1 MLESLSSDE
10 PGRAL
15 TCIQRQDE
23 LVRATC
29 KYQPSPGIRPA
40 LIAYSTQPFTCCTS
54 TSCARTM
61 SRFNA
66 QSNNSLCSPAVIS
79 PQNAKAII
87 KYRRYFSY
95 PAEYAAIRAFEPQAE
110 TRARWNSQSY
120 CLQASGC
127 AVSPFKIRFS
137 TWASL

>member
-1 MLESLSSDE
+1 MLDSRSSDE
-10 PGRAL
+10 PEWTL
-15 TCIQRQDE
+15 TCSEHQNE

-29 KYQPSPGIRPA
+29 RYQPSSGILLV
-40 LIAYSTQPFTCCTS
+40 LIAYSTQPFTCCTR
-54 TSCARTM
+54 TSCARAM

-79 PQNAKAII
+79 PRNAKAII

-95 PAEYAAIRAFEPQAE
+95 TAEYAAIRAFEPQAE

-127 AVSPFKIRFS
+127 AVSPFKIRPS

>member
-1 MLESLSSDE
+1 MLESRSSDE
-10 PGRAL
+10 PGWTLA
-15 TCIQRQDE
+15 CSERQIE
-23 LVRATC
+23 LVRAIFGCQRT
-29 KYQPSPGIRPA
+29 SAIRPV
-40 LIAYSTQPFTCCTS
+40 LIAYSTQPFTCCTR
-54 TSCARTM
+54 TACARTM

-79 PQNAKAII
+79 PRNAKAII
-87 KYRRYFSY
+87 KYRKYLSY
-95 PAEYAAIRAFEPQAE
+95 AAEYAAIRAFEAQPE

-127 AVSPFKIRFS
+127 AVSPFKIRPS